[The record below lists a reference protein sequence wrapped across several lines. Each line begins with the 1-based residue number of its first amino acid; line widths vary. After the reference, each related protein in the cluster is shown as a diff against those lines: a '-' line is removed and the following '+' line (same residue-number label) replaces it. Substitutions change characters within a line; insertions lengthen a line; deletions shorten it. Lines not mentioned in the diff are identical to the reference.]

1 MIQKIKTFFYHLY
14 RGSFCDLPTFG
25 THPGLG
31 IVIIFITAFTIATG
45 WHGLLVSS
53 FIFLPIF
60 LWGSYHRSVD
70 DPEEDTPVVVIVPAT
85 KIVADLLANPYPHDL
100 MAIRREVEREW
111 GDEETAREEMDAYC
125 THEAMMDARR
135 KWTEAQDAAR
145 AWLSS
150 QNMINKQY
158 YDTNY

>member
-31 IVIIFITAFTIATG
+31 IIIIFMIAFTAATG

-53 FIFLPIF
+53 LIFLPIF

-70 DPEEDTPVVVIVPAT
+70 DPEEDTPAVVEVTPAVVEVSAD

-125 THEAMMDARR
+125 THKVMMDARQ
-135 KWTEAQDAAR
+135 KWLAAREAAR
-145 AWLSS
+145 AWLKKDK
-150 QNMINKQY
+150 NA
-158 YDTNY
+158 

>member
-31 IVIIFITAFTIATG
+31 IIIIFMIAFTAATG

-53 FIFLPIF
+53 LIFLPMF

-70 DPEEDTPVVVIVPAT
+70 DPEEDTPAVVEVTPAVVEVSAA
-85 KIVADLLANPYPHDL
+85 KIVA
-100 MAIRREVEREW
+100 E
-111 GDEETAREEMDAYC
+111 
-125 THEAMMDARR
+125 
-135 KWTEAQDAAR
+135 
-145 AWLSS
+145 S
-150 QNMINKQY
+150 
-158 YDTNY
+158 

>member
-31 IVIIFITAFTIATG
+31 IVIIFILAFTAATG

-70 DPEEDTPVVVIVPAT
+70 DPEEDTPAVVVVPAT

-100 MAIRREVEREW
+100 MAIRREIEREW
-111 GDEETAREEMDAYC
+111 GDEETAREEMDTYC

-150 QNMINKQY
+150 QNMINK
-158 YDTNY
+158 TIL

>member
-53 FIFLPIF
+53 FIFLPMF

-70 DPEEDTPVVVIVPAT
+70 DPEED
-85 KIVADLLANPYPHDL
+85 K
-100 MAIRREVEREW
+100 
-111 GDEETAREEMDAYC
+111 
-125 THEAMMDARR
+125 
-135 KWTEAQDAAR
+135 
-145 AWLSS
+145 
-150 QNMINKQY
+150 
-158 YDTNY
+158 